1 MDKWT
6 DRLSEYL
13 DDELTQP
20 EREALEAHLLECADC
35 GATLHELRAVV
46 VRAGQVL
53 DAPPSTDLWA
63 GIEQR
68 IKSADRPIAKS
79 PHRLIAFSVPQLL
92 AASIVLMMLSAGS
105 VYLMLARNDSPQIA
119 AGVVMPG
126 ATTQAQSVKPVM
138 NTVHYNTA
146 IAELE
151 AALDAQR
158 SKLDTATVRI
168 IETNMRAIDMAIVE
182 ARTALGRDPSN
193 TYLNHYLDETMQ
205 RKIQLLRR
213 AAGIRAQ
220 T

>member
-13 DDELTQP
+13 DDELRQP
-20 EREALEAHLLECADC
+20 EREALEAHLPECRDC
-35 GATLHELRAVV
+35 QVTLQQLRAVV

-53 DAPPSTDLWA
+53 DAPPANDLWA

-68 IKSADRPIAKS
+68 IKAPIARFQN
-79 PHRLIAFSVPQLL
+79 PRLPKRIAFSVPQLL

-105 VYLMLARNDSPQIA
+105 VYLLLARKDQHRLAGGRPA
-119 AGVVMPG
+119 A
-126 ATTQAQSVKPVM
+126 ATAQSAKPVM
-138 NTVHYNTA
+138 NTAHYNSA

-151 AALDAQR
+151 AALEAQR
-158 SKLDTATVRI
+158 SRLDTATVRI
-168 IETNMRAIDMAIVE
+168 IESNMRAIDAAIGE
-182 ARTALGRDPSN
+182 AQTALGRDPSN
-193 TYLNHYLDETMQ
+193 TYLNHYLDATMQ

-213 AAGIRAQ
+213 AAGIRAR